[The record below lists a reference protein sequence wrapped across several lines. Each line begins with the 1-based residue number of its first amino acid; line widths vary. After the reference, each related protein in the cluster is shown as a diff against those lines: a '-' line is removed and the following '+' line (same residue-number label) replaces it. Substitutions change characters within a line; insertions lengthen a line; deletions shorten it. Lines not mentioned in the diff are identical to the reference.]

1 MRFIDRIKSLFRRG
15 GAKVGMVSTLETVL
29 DHPKINGDKKEYA
42 RINRSLLYY
51 EGAHPKIK
59 YKNSNKNMV
68 ERDPSTINMLKK
80 VANEYASVVFNE
92 QCEIEVDGPAA
103 EFIGAVFEHNDF
115 KKNFSKY
122 LEPMFALGGLA
133 CRPYLDTGTNQIEF
147 SWALADAF
155 YPLESN
161 TNNISECAIPF
172 TTTRVD
178 GKRTIYYTLLEFHEW
193 DGGRYVV
200 TNELYRSEREEAV
213 GVRVPLS
220 ELYEDLEE
228 ETFFNNLT
236 RPIFAY
242 LKPSGFNNIN
252 PYSPLGLGVCDN
264 ARKTLDRINRTYD
277 EFDQEIK
284 KGKRRTAVSEMLMNS
299 TVDRE
304 TGRVQQYFDEDEDM
318 FVIIPGANLDDM
330 TIKDLTSD
338 IRTPEYISAINY
350 HLKTLEMEVG
360 LSAGTFTFDANGVRS
375 TKTATEVVSE
385 NSQTYK
391 TRSMQVTEVEK
402 FIKELVVSVCELGK
416 ALGVY
421 SGEIPAFDD
430 IGVSF
435 DDGAFQDKDA
445 QLAFYVKL
453 VGLGYP
459 VEKVFEK
466 VLELPEAEALALYQS
481 GMKRQIERT
490 SGMFSSMGM
499 PEEAE

>member
-1 MRFIDRIKSLFRRG
+1 MRFLDRIKSLFVRG
-15 GAKVGMVSTLETVL
+15 GAKVGMVSTLETIL
-29 DHPKINGDKKEYA
+29 DHPKINGNKKEYA
-42 RINRSLLYY
+42 RINRSLMYY
-51 EGAHPKIK
+51 EGLYPKVK
-59 YKNSNKNMV
+59 YKNSNGNQA
-68 ERDPSTINMLKK
+68 EREPSTINMMKK
-80 VANEYASVVFNE
+80 VSNQYASVVFNE

-103 EFIGAVFEHNDF
+103 EFVNAVFEHNDF

-133 CRPYLDTGTNQIEF
+133 CRPYLDTHTNQIEF

-172 TTTRVD
+172 TTTRTD

-193 DGGRYVV
+193 ENGQYIVR
-200 TNELYRSEREEAV
+200 NELYRSEREEAV
-213 GVRVPLS
+213 GVNVPLS

-228 ETFFNNLT
+228 ETAFNNLT

-264 ARKTLDRINRTYD
+264 ARHTLDRINRTYD

-284 KGKRRTAVSEMLMNS
+284 KGKRRVAVSEMLMNS

-304 TGRVQQYFDEDEDM
+304 TGRVQQFFDEDEDT
-318 FVIIPGANLDDM
+318 FQIIPGSNMDDM
-330 TIKDLTSD
+330 TIHDLTSD
-338 IRTPEYISAINY
+338 IRTPEYIAAINY

-360 LSAGTFTFDANGVRS
+360 LSGGTFTFDANGVRS
-375 TKTATEVVSE
+375 TKTATEIVSE
-385 NSQTYK
+385 NSQTYQ
-391 TRSMQVTEVEK
+391 TRAMQITEVEK

-416 ALGVY
+416 ALKVY
-421 SGEIPAFDD
+421 SGVIPTFDD

-445 QLAFYVKL
+445 QLGFYMKL
-453 VGLGYP
+453 VTLGYP
-459 VEKVFEK
+459 IEKVFEK
-466 VLELPEAEALALYQS
+466 VLKLPEEEALALYQS
-481 GMKRQIERT
+481 GMQQQANRT
-490 SGMFSSMGM
+490 TGMFNDMGL
-499 PEEAE
+499 PEEQE